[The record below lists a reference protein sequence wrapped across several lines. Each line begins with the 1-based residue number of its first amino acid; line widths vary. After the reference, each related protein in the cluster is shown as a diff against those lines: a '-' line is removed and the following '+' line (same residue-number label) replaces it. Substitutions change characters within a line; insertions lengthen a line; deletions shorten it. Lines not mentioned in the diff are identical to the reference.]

1 MAVNHFQRGKV
12 LTYVNATGVAIA
24 AGAAVVVGAR
34 VGVALTDIANGA
46 SGELAMEEV
55 FELPKATGAISQG
68 ATVYFDADGNP
79 VGGTSGA
86 GAMTTTSESNTE
98 AGYAFA
104 AAGNTDATVYVKL
117 RG

>member
-1 MAVNHFQRGKV
+1 MAVNHKQRGKV
-12 LTYVNATGVAIA
+12 MSYANATGVAIV
-24 AGAAVVVGAR
+24 AGQAVAVGAR

-55 FELPKATGAISQG
+55 FELPKATGVIGQG
-68 ATVYFDADGNP
+68 VTVYWDADGNP

-86 GAMTTTSESNTE
+86 GAMTTTSSSNTE

-104 AAGNTDATVYVKL
+104 AAGNTDATVLVKL

>member
-1 MAVNHFQRGKV
+1 MAVNHIQRGKV
-12 LTYVNATGVAIA
+12 MTYANASGVAIA
-24 AGAAVVVGAR
+24 SGQAVVVGAR

-55 FELPKATGAISQG
+55 FELPKATGVIGQG
-68 ATVYFDADGNP
+68 VAVYWDADGNP
-79 VGGTSGA
+79 VGGTSGS
-86 GAMTTTSESNTE
+86 GALTTTSESNTE

-104 AAGNTDATVYVKL
+104 AAGNTDPTVLVKL